1 MKKSRRI
8 TLLFAIFLVVYVLVF
23 IQSIYAKK
31 TAFQKGKADILVSA
45 GYSVTSDAIV
55 WRENGR
61 YSINGI
67 RCTDYKIMSD
77 IDSLIKT
84 NEDYEMIH
92 VLMISIGLLG
102 LLIYLYMYNYDKS
115 LEEHNE
121 FLEKKVLT
129 QEHELDAIKKSST
142 MFYEQEEIR
151 KKRLSVEIY
160 DYETDKAHPLDTEK
174 SEEYLSD
181 KNQSE
186 ENDSEE

>member
-8 TLLFAIFLVVYVLVF
+8 TLMFAIFLVVYVLVF

-92 VLMISIGLLG
+92 ALMLSIGLLG

-129 QEHELDAIKKSST
+129 QEYELDAIKKSST

-160 DYETDKAHPLDTEK
+160 DYETDKVHPLDTEK
-174 SEEYLSD
+174 SEEYLS
-181 KNQSE
+181 SE

>member
-92 VLMISIGLLG
+92 ALMISIGLLG

-121 FLEKKVLT
+121 FLKKKVLT

-181 KNQSE
+181 EKQSE